1 MSIAKSIFGLAKYNN
16 GLFKSE
22 KQRDFLIS
30 KIKQNGGLIGHSNSG
45 YHTCPI
51 FASYDDKGITKIV
64 KHRSTKKGHKS
75 ETMFTRKD
83 EMTLKKEA
91 AQAEARGLEEI
102 KQFEDEI
109 RQMEEELKEVMKVW
123 EKFNREHDG
132 LELSDVVKKR
142 INADYKEMA
151 DSRIATIED
160 CKNDIANIKK
170 HIDGLKNLRAI

>member
-45 YHTCPI
+45 YHSCPI

-64 KHRSTKKGHKS
+64 KHRSTKKGYKN
-75 ETMFTRKD
+75 EIMFTRKD

-91 AQAEARGLEEI
+91 SQAEARQMKEIKHLEEH
-102 KQFEDEI
+102 I
-109 RQMEEELKEVMKVW
+109 REMEEELKEVMKEW
-123 EKFNREHDG
+123 EKAKRQYDERG
-132 LELSDVVKKR
+132 LSDSLKKR
-142 INADYKEMA
+142 MNADYKEMV

-160 CKNDIANIKK
+160 CKNEIAYIKK
-170 HIDGLKNLRAI
+170 YIDRLKNLKAI